1 MLQRKIAF
9 LFLPAMI
16 IAVFWAAT
24 GCSKPEKEGT
34 GLTLAIE
41 YNTHAACAYV
51 AQSEGWLEERGYK
64 GQAFEV
70 YATGVAL
77 AGALTKGSI
86 DAAYICLVPAITAYA
101 NADVP
106 LKIACGT
113 HKYGYALA
121 VNPSK
126 INTVRDL
133 EKGGIK
139 VGCVKEGGTTDLLLH
154 KIIAYYGL
162 DSQKVLRNVWRMDPA
177 KQIMALAAGQ
187 LDAVVVPEHF
197 ASIAEQKLG
206 FRMLVKSQDVWP
218 RMQGSVLIVTDKLLQ
233 EDPGAVSD
241 LLEITS
247 LATDYINESPSAAAE
262 ILAEKLNAFPVD
274 LQELAGDDSHDFA
287 VTPELVASSMANL
300 EYTTRTEQAEIQE
313 VIDFMQQ
320 LGYIKESFSAAD
332 ILLEQSYFRSE

>member
-1 MLQRKIAF
+1 MFHRKIVF
-9 LFLPAMI
+9 VLLTFMI
-16 IAVFWAAT
+16 ITVFWAAT
-24 GCSKPEKEGT
+24 GCSKQEKGSA
-34 GLTLAIE
+34 GLNLAVE

-51 AQSEGWLEERGYK
+51 AQSEGWLEERGCEPE
-64 GQAFEV
+64 AFEV

-77 AGALTKGSI
+77 AAALTKGSI
-86 DAAYICLVPAITAYA
+86 DAAYICLVPAITAHA
-101 NADVP
+101 NAEVP
-106 LKIACGT
+106 IKIICGT
-113 HKYGYALA
+113 HKYGYALV

-126 INTVRDL
+126 INTVQDL
-133 EKGGIK
+133 ENEMKI
-139 VGCVKEGGTTDLLLH
+139 GCVKEGGTTDLLLH

-162 DSQKVLRNVWRMDPA
+162 DRQKVLGNVLRMDPA
-177 KQIMALAAGQ
+177 KQIMALVTGQ

-218 RMQGSVLIVTDKLLQ
+218 QMQGSVLIVTDKLLQ
-233 EDPGAVSD
+233 EDPGKVKD

-247 LATDYINESPSAAAE
+247 LATDYINESPSLAAE

-274 LQELAGDDSHDFA
+274 LQELTGDGSHDFA

-300 EYTTRTEQAEIQE
+300 EYTTRVEQAEIQE

-320 LGYIKESFSAAD
+320 LGYIKEHFSASD